1 MYDIHNTLDGNWIF
15 ALIILVAIFLS
26 LFSLMPI
33 FSLFSKNRKKEINK
47 NIYYLENELNI
58 KKPILIISCL
68 VCTFVLIFSNS
79 VIVWTLDGKTDL
91 RLAPEGV
98 HFYSVIINRE
108 GSSSHY
114 TLPAKILKSE
124 GLYYVENVYFS
135 NGGYLYFNSYE
146 YADFDETITDADQNG
161 EFWEIKITNLK
172 ASPPNNMADHYEIS
186 FWRLFFVIV
195 PSILIVI
202 YALLLLFTKNKKY
215 SEENTNLQIEKY
227 ISSLKQTYQN
237 AVRDIGDVKPEDIE
251 HAYTQGL
258 ITKEKFT
265 EIMNS
270 YEVLQ
275 FMIQSLPLQIET
287 FEQKRLELLN
297 K

>member
-1 MYDIHNTLDGNWIF
+1 MYDIYNTLDGNWIF
-15 ALIILVAIFLS
+15 TIIILLAILLS
-26 LFSLMPI
+26 LYYLKTI
-33 FSLFSKNRKKEINK
+33 LSLFSKNRKKEINK
-47 NIYYLENELNI
+47 NIYYLENEINI
-58 KKPILIISCL
+58 KKPILIIACL

-108 GSSSHY
+108 DSSSHY

-135 NGGYLYFNSYE
+135 NGGYLYFNSHE
-146 YADFDETITDADQNG
+146 YTDFDETITDADQNG

-195 PSILIVI
+195 PSLLMLIE
-202 YALLLLFTKNKKY
+202 ALLLLFTKNMKTTP
-215 SEENTNLQIEKY
+215 ENLDLRSEKY
-227 ISSLKQTYQN
+227 KLLAEKERAKITLNNMLNNHELTEQQKQEFIDLYN
-237 AVRDIGDVKPEDIE
+237 GCVESIDKKLAKINEKIIE
-251 HAYTQGL
+251 
-258 ITKEKFT
+258 
-265 EIMNS
+265 
-270 YEVLQ
+270 
-275 FMIQSLPLQIET
+275 
-287 FEQKRLELLN
+287 
-297 K
+297 

>member
-1 MYDIHNTLDGNWIF
+1 MYDIYNTLDENWIF

-33 FSLFSKNRKKEINK
+33 FSLFSKNKKKEINK

-58 KKPILIISCL
+58 KKPILIIACL

-195 PSILIVI
+195 PSLLMLIE
-202 YALLLLFTKNKKY
+202 ALLLLFTKNMKTTP
-215 SEENTNLQIEKY
+215 ENLDLRSEKY
-227 ISSLKQTYQN
+227 KLL
-237 AVRDIGDVKPEDIE
+237 AE
-251 HAYTQGL
+251 
-258 ITKEKFT
+258 KEKTQKDLNYIKEHSIFT
-265 EIMNS
+265 EQQTQELIGLAVTKIKNID
-270 YEVLQ
+270 ERLAE
-275 FMIQSLPLQIET
+275 IDKEIIE
-287 FEQKRLELLN
+287 
-297 K
+297 